1 MLYAFVLT
9 ATLAAT
15 GSVQTVSDESAPT
28 TVVAQ
33 FRTPGDAWLE
43 RLPVLYDDV
52 NGHADAGWHST
63 ISYGRP
69 VNSFAGIASAVLP
82 EHRLVS
88 KPVFRV
94 GPKLNQRA
102 FTGQFLVI
110 RGQNPAYD
118 ETPQLSPDLSRAPI
132 IVPPATRPAPWA
144 QPQMGWPGAGL
155 LAPNGWPGGPA
166 PNASVVGVNGPQP
179 FRFGWQSRLDIGY
192 LPTQSVSRSNSRGS
206 LGIFET
212 NLELRYTAPI
222 PGQWI
227 LSIAPQFNLRGWDG
241 PGSPAANSPRL
252 DGEAIRFGSD
262 FRLTSPTV
270 GPTTFEIGFTPA
282 LSSDLERSLS
292 SDAWSFDAYGAL
304 QIRTSP
310 NWLVVVGALFWDR
323 VNDRVLPYGGL
334 VYTPN
339 GVFEAR
345 LLFPRADVSVFVG
358 APWGVP
364 QWLYLA
370 AEYHVEAW
378 EVDNPLLT
386 PAVGRRTADR
396 FEMEDWRLLFGV
408 RSESVGVSSFLEA
421 GWVFGRHADFLNTA
435 ADFDISSGFITRFG
449 VRW

>member
-1 MLYAFVLT
+1 MLSAFVLA
-9 ATLAAT
+9 ATLSASGAVEAA
-15 GSVQTVSDESAPT
+15 SDQSESLI
-28 TVVAQ
+28 VVMQ
-33 FRTPGDAWLE
+33 FQIAGDAWLD
-43 RLPVLYDDV
+43 RLPPLYDDKK
-52 NGHADAGWHST
+52 GLADAGWVPTS
-63 ISYGRP
+63 SYRNRVPPDG
-69 VNSFAGIASAVLP
+69 SAAGLAGP
-82 EHRLVS
+82 ESDSVR

-94 GPKLNQRA
+94 GPQLNQLA
-102 FTGQFLVI
+102 LVGQAIVV
-110 RGQNPAYD
+110 RGQNPTYD
-118 ETPQLSPDLSRAPI
+118 EDPQLSPDLNRAP
-132 IVPPATRPAPWA
+132 VMLPPAAQPAPWS
-144 QPQMGWPGAGL
+144 QPQMQWPGAGM

-179 FRFGWQSRLDIGY
+179 FRFGWQTRFDIGY
-192 LPTQSVSRSNSRGS
+192 LPTQSVSKNNALGS

-212 NLELRYTAPI
+212 NLEMRYTAPI

-227 LSIAPQFNLRGWDG
+227 LSVAPQFNLRGWDG
-241 PGSPAANSPRL
+241 PSSPADNRPRL

-270 GPTTFEIGFTPA
+270 GPSTFELGFTPA
-282 LSSDLERSLS
+282 FSSDTERSPT
-292 SDAWSFDAYGAL
+292 SDAWSFDGYGAL

-310 NWLVVVGALFWDR
+310 RWLVVIGALFWDR
-323 VNDRVLPYGGL
+323 VNDHVLPYGGL

-370 AEYHVEAW
+370 TEYHVEAW
-378 EVDNPLLT
+378 EVET
-386 PAVGRRTADR
+386 PVLGAAAGGRKADR
-396 FEMEDWRLLFGV
+396 FEMEDWRLLFGL

-421 GWVFGRHADFLNTA
+421 GWVFGRHGDFLNTN